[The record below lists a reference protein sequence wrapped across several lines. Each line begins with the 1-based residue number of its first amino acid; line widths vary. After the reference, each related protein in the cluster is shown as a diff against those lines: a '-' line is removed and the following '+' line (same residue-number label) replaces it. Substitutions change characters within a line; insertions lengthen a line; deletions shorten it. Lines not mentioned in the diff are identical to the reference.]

1 MSADNGDELARIIA
15 KHREDV
21 AVAKAAAEQRARNDE
36 NARHGCDAPLRG
48 IAMPVLREWSKRLS
62 AEISVELH
70 ASEQSV
76 YRWIYQYSRYL
87 KKNRIMVVEDK
98 SESYR
103 TKELEKRLKEAEAA
117 LGRKQMEIDFLN
129 KLIEFADEEFK
140 IDVKKNLSKGPLPGS
155 KSGKGKNTSTK

>member
-1 MSADNGDELARIIA
+1 MKTKRQKKVSLTPVRRFSEEVKRSVVKEVEAGKATVRQASQEL
-15 KHREDV
+15 V
-21 AVAKAAAEQRARNDE
+21 V
-36 NARHGCDAPLRG
+36 
-48 IAMPVLREWSKRLS
+48 
-62 AEISVELH
+62 
-70 ASEQSV
+70 SEQSI

-87 KKNRIMVVEDK
+87 KKNRVMVVEDK

-140 IDVKKNLSKGPLPGS
+140 IDIKKNLSKGPLPGS
-155 KSGKGKNTSTK
+155 NSTKGKGTSTK

>member
-1 MSADNGDELARIIA
+1 MKAQPFKKTTLTPQRRFSEEIKRKMVQDIESGTATVKQVSQEL
-15 KHREDV
+15 
-21 AVAKAAAEQRARNDE
+21 
-36 NARHGCDAPLRG
+36 L
-48 IAMPVLREWSKRLS
+48 
-62 AEISVELH
+62 

-103 TKELEKRLKEAEAA
+103 TKELEKKLKEAEAA

-140 IDVKKNLSKGPLPGS
+140 TDIKKNLSNGPSPGS
-155 KSGKGKNTSTK
+155 RPTKGKNTSTK